1 MVHRQTG
8 SVNFHSEA
16 HVANDTLRFVGGQ
29 SETIQLPVWRSKEQG
44 WDWSVKEHHRGL
56 TAKLLTAAFAFSRL
70 GERARSIEQPFIR
83 LTAPLG
89 RGEGFYSTLRSWN
102 KSYDFKHAQHDC
114 TVAGTQHMPASIRK
128 KINEGSLDGDAFLR
142 NCNTTIVCDATSLC
156 PKICLSGSNT
166 STKAPHPTY
175 PSVMVPQ
182 QCTNTPHG
190 GSDGYC
196 REHTVKVADRLP
208 HSERAQN
215 KTETVGAAS
224 RTRSLALRRKAMK
237 ATIARDFEETT
248 FKPLTRKTASLAK
261 ELNDDELLETLTSG
275 LDMNVEGGALGA
287 EDMIE
292 LDKKNSIK
300 HYGCVACSEFF
311 LTPCGVCVGWAVQ
324 LHAESSS
331 QVATQFLLKVAPK
344 RDVKVLIEDNGCNLR
359 RFFENRP
366 ELLAS
371 VNKTLG
377 DGFEIVV
384 DKFHFGSH
392 DAAYCKEHCD
402 PYKLPQVDLINTEAC
417 EQFFSWLG
425 NIRRCVV
432 GQDIELFEFMVTEL
446 VAVRNCY
453 VELGML

>member
-1 MVHRQTG
+1 
-8 SVNFHSEA
+8 
-16 HVANDTLRFVGGQ
+16 
-29 SETIQLPVWRSKEQG
+29 
-44 WDWSVKEHHRGL
+44 
-56 TAKLLTAAFAFSRL
+56 
-70 GERARSIEQPFIR
+70 
-83 LTAPLG
+83 
-89 RGEGFYSTLRSWN
+89 
-102 KSYDFKHAQHDC
+102 
-114 TVAGTQHMPASIRK
+114 
-128 KINEGSLDGDAFLR
+128 
-142 NCNTTIVCDATSLC
+142 
-156 PKICLSGSNT
+156 
-166 STKAPHPTY
+166 
-175 PSVMVPQ
+175 
-182 QCTNTPHG
+182 
-190 GSDGYC
+190 
-196 REHTVKVADRLP
+196 
-208 HSERAQN
+208 
-215 KTETVGAAS
+215 
-224 RTRSLALRRKAMK
+224 MK